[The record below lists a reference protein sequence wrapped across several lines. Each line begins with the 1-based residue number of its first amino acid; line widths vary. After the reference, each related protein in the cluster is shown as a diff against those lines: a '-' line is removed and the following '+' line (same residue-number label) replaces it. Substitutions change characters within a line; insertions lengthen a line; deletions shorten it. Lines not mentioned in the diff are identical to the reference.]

1 MTRRLL
7 APRLALAHCLMRI
20 GVKSLKVALA
30 HYLPSGGL
38 DDVVAAAGPADL
50 EIVKIDVTAPAEA
63 QCKTIKDADALFFVF
78 GGQMPDAVI
87 RQASRLKFIQ
97 TMSAGYEYLNLD
109 LLKELDIPFA
119 NSGGMNS
126 PAVAEHTI
134 ALILSVARKL
144 VQADAAVRK
153 GTWLMQSPATDPFS
167 YGELYDKRVGIVG
180 LGNIG
185 RNVARRLQGFNC
197 ELVYASPKRIPEE
210 QEKELGISNVELDEL
225 FETSDI
231 VTLHAPLT
239 PKTKHMVNRERLA
252 KMKSTAI
259 LINTSRGGVVDERAL
274 LDALQ
279 QGKIAGAGLDVFE
292 PEPPQQ
298 DNPLFQLDNIVVTP
312 HCGGGTAGMQQRMIS
327 FCWQNIAAA
336 LTGKTPKNLIPIR

>member
-1 MTRRLL
+1 M
-7 APRLALAHCLMRI
+7 
-20 GVKSLKVALA
+20 KVALA
-30 HYLPSGGL
+30 HYLPFGGL
-38 DDVVAAAGPADL
+38 DDIVAAAGPDDL

-63 QCKTIKDADALFFVF
+63 QCETIKDADALFFVF

-97 TMSAGYEYLNLD
+97 TMSAGYDYLNLD

-119 NSGGMNS
+119 NSGDMNS
-126 PAVAEHTI
+126 PAVAEHTV

-153 GTWLMQSPATDPFS
+153 GMWLFQSPATDPYS

-185 RNVARRLQGFNC
+185 RNVAQRLQGFNC
-197 ELVYASPKRIPEE
+197 ELVYASRTRLSDK
-210 QEKELGISNVELDEL
+210 QEKELGIENVELDEL
-225 FETSDI
+225 FETSDF

-239 PKTKHMVNRERLA
+239 STTKHMVNQERLA

-259 LINTSRGGVVDERAL
+259 LINTSRGGVVDESAL

-279 QGKIAGAGLDVFE
+279 QGEIAGAGLDVFD
-292 PEPPQQ
+292 PEPPKK
-298 DNPLFQLDNIVVTP
+298 DNPLFQLDNIVVAP
-312 HCGGGTAGMQQRMIS
+312 HSGGGTAGTQRRIIS

-336 LTGKTPKNLIPIR
+336 LTGKTPRNLIPNR